1 MKLLDLTP
9 AEITFLSTPSSV
21 PADLPARLTRR
32 LGAMLVAR
40 LHWPV
45 RVQVQAQAQS
55 GLASAHSPLAPYW
68 QPDPALATLWL
79 TRRLGGQRVVGV
91 APFVPRSLFENLDG
105 LLAECWLDAAS
116 PATFPLALAWRI
128 EADSKQAM
136 LSVQLP
142 RNSNDMTRWA
152 REVIR
157 HG

>member
-1 MKLLDLTP
+1 MKLLELTP
-9 AEITFLSTPSSV
+9 AEIAFLSWPPSV

-32 LGAMLVAR
+32 LGAMLTAR
-40 LHWPV
+40 LHRP
-45 RVQVQAQAQS
+45 VQVQVQS
-55 GLASAHSPLAPYW
+55 GLALADSLLKPCW

-79 TRRLGGQRVVGV
+79 TRRLGGKRVAGV
-91 APFVPRSLFENLDG
+91 ASFVPCSLIQNLDG

-116 PATFPLALAWRI
+116 PATFPLALAWCI
-128 EADSKQAM
+128 EADPTQAM